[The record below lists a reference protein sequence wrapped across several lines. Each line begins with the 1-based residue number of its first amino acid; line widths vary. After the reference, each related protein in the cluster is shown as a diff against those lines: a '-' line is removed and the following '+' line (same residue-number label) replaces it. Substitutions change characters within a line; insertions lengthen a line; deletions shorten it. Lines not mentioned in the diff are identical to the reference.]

1 MRKKIFVVFLIN
13 FLLII
18 NVKSNS
24 TFFLDEDT
32 LSKRRLL
39 FVSTTQLVG
48 ASLSF
53 AALDQLWYSKYAKS
67 RFHTFDDSKDWLQM
81 DKIGHATT
89 SYYLTFLS
97 YKSFKWTGLPEKK
110 SMLYGCIS
118 GLTYLTAIEL
128 MDGVNQNWGFSL
140 YDMGANIIGSG
151 LFLSQQMLWNEQ
163 RVKFKFSFHQ
173 SDMAIYNPQLLGS
186 NFSEQILKDYNGQT
200 YWVSANI
207 HSFLKKENKFPR
219 WINFAIGYSAQGMIG
234 GTYNNITICNGD
246 INCMNL
252 QRKRQFFLSLDAD
265 LTKLN
270 IKSKFLKTITST
282 FGFIKVPFPAIEF
295 SNAKTSFHW
304 IYF

>member
-1 MRKKIFVVFLIN
+1 MTLDLESCYGTTLNYVVSYKPIWKIRN
-13 FLLII
+13 
-18 NVKSNS
+18 
-24 TFFLDEDT
+24 
-32 LSKRRLL
+32 
-39 FVSTTQLVG
+39 
-48 ASLSF
+48 
-53 AALDQLWYSKYAKS
+53 Y
-67 RFHTFDDSKDWLQM
+67 
-81 DKIGHATT
+81 

-163 RVKFKFSFHQ
+163 RVKLKFSFHQ

-207 HSFLKKENKFPR
+207 HSFLKIHIIEYY
-219 WINFAIGYSAQGMIG
+219 I
-234 GTYNNITICNGD
+234 
-246 INCMNL
+246 
-252 QRKRQFFLSLDAD
+252 FFL
-265 LTKLN
+265 
-270 IKSKFLKTITST
+270 F
-282 FGFIKVPFPAIEF
+282 KV
-295 SNAKTSFHW
+295 
-304 IYF
+304 